1 MNFTR
6 KVKNHDGPLLHAVV
20 KMTAVQ
26 GYDQVPTTVFTE
38 IVGDGR
44 MLLRN
49 RVLYCD
55 FRASDALLRDLGIVL
70 QVFTRALPM
79 PEKITLVIGNVA
91 AFSYLTRQA
100 PPPTNTTHTLYK
112 QAHATMRNVLASIK
126 LQLSPKEQVF
136 QEYGKFVYE
145 QYEKSDRTHP
155 TFVETGIGEIE
166 YTYDDVREQTGQ

>member
-6 KVKNHDGPLLHAVV
+6 KVNSHDGPLVHAVI

-44 MLLRN
+44 LLLRN

-55 FRASDALLRDLGIVL
+55 FRASDALLRDLVIVL
-70 QVFTRALPM
+70 QVFERALPM
-79 PEKITLVIGNVA
+79 PDRITLVIGNVM
-91 AFSYLTRQA
+91 AFAYLTRQA

-112 QAHATMRNVLASIK
+112 KAHDTMRRLLPRLK
-126 LQLSPKEQVF
+126 LQLAPKERVF
-136 QEYGKFVYE
+136 REYGKFVYE
-145 QYEKSDRTHP
+145 QYEQSDRAHP

-166 YTYDDVREQTGQ
+166 YTYGDVRDETGQ